1 LVACAGVGYAN
12 HAEVVSVPE
21 NLCVK
26 LHPDTDV
33 KQAGLQRPGGD
44 RPMQGVRGRPI

>member
-1 LVACAGVGYAN
+1 
-12 HAEVVSVPE
+12 VSVPE

-33 KQAGLQRPGGD
+33 KQAAYNTLGAIA
-44 RPMQGVRGRPI
+44 MQGVRAGPI